1 MLGSREWLW
10 GGGVKGLGLGV
21 VGFGDS
27 GIGFGL
33 YVVSTV
39 VPAAGSFRQL

>member
-1 MLGSREWLW
+1 MIGSREWLW

-21 VGFGDS
+21 AGFGDS
-27 GIGFGL
+27 GIGF
-33 YVVSTV
+33 VVSTV